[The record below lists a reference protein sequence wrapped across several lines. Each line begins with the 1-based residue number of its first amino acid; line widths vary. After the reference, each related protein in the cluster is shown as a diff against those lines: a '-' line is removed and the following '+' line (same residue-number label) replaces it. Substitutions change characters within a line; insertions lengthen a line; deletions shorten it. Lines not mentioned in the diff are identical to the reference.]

1 MVWNVRRD
9 FSVSQWNTLNHLP
22 PRIIAHRGASG
33 YRPEHTLDGYTLA
46 AAQGA
51 DVLEPDLLMSRD
63 GALFVRHD
71 LGLARSTDIAARP
84 EFAAR
89 AREVAGVRDWWI
101 ADFTAAELDT
111 LHAIQP
117 FPQRG
122 NLYDGKFVV
131 PRFSAVLDLLT
142 ALSAQSGRR
151 LGLYPEIKHPE
162 YFVALGLDPV
172 ATLHAELAPRNLLGP
187 GSPIWLQCFDHG
199 VLRLAHERCGNPC
212 FALRE
217 TVPTDPHERD
227 RMLRD
232 LAPWAGGIAPGKYLL
247 WDDTGT
253 DSGLVAAAHAR
264 GLQVHAWTFRDDQS
278 TAPFATARAELEAA
292 FALGVDALFCDFPDT
307 AVSARTA
314 FADLSG

>member
-1 MVWNVRRD
+1 
-9 FSVSQWNTLNHLP
+9 VSQWNTLNHLP

-63 GALFVRHD
+63 GVLFARHD

-89 AREVAGVRDWWI
+89 ARAVAGVRDWWI
-101 ADFTAAELDT
+101 ADFTAAELDS
-111 LHAIQP
+111 LRAIQP

-122 NLYDGKFVV
+122 NLYNGQFAV
-131 PRFSAVLDLLT
+131 PRFSTVLDLLT
-142 ALSAQSGRR
+142 SLSAQSGRK
-151 LGLYPEIKHPE
+151 LGLYPELKDPE
-162 YFVALGLDPV
+162 YFVARGLDPV
-172 ATLHAELAPRNLLGP
+172 AALYAELAPRDLLGP
-187 GSPIWLQCFDHG
+187 ASPVWLQCFDHA
-199 VLRLAHERCGNPC
+199 VLRRAHERYGNAC
-212 FALRE
+212 FALLE
-217 TVPTDPHERD
+217 TVPADSSERE

-232 LAPWAGGIAPGKYLL
+232 LAPWARGIAPGKYLL
-247 WDDTGT
+247 WDDTGR

-278 TAPFATARAELEAA
+278 TAPFATVRAELEAA

-307 AVSARTA
+307 AVAARA
-314 FADLSG
+314 LFAGLSG